1 MWINTPLIWRTQFSC
16 SSFKKEKKNS
26 KCLDK
31 TDETSTS
38 GKFKLLFIEVEDE
51 EAINS
56 VNDKVTLGVG
66 GWRRGVG
73 GRPCAAGI

>member
-1 MWINTPLIWRTQFSC
+1 MSR
-16 SSFKKEKKNS
+16 
-26 KCLDK
+26 K

-38 GKFKLLFIEVEDE
+38 GKLKLLFIEVEDE

-73 GRPCAAGI
+73 GAALRSRHLNSCLLH